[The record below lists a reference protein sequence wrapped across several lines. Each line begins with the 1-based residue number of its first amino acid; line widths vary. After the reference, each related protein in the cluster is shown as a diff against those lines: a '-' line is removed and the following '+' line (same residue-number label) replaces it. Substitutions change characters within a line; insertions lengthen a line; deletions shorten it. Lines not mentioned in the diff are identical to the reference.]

1 MSTSDPLLA
10 VIVPYQNFRINF
22 LTIIYIFLHPWLCTN
37 TQFVAASNCFVIQ
50 RVCSA
55 DWDYSKRTRQLNK
68 LGVMKLI
75 TQCLNLVTNSH
86 TYLDRMTSANPILQ
100 YKVFNNI
107 VAQDTKTRY

>member
-1 MSTSDPLLA
+1 MSTSDPFLA
-10 VIVPYQNFRINF
+10 VVVPYQKFRINF
-22 LTIIYIFLHPWLCTN
+22 FTVIYIFLLPWLCTN

-55 DWDYSKRTRQLNK
+55 DWNYSKRTRQLNK

-86 TYLDRMTSANPILQ
+86 TYLKWMTGANAIFQ
-100 YKVFNNI
+100 DKVFNNI
-107 VAQDTKTRY
+107 VAQDTKT